1 MISFRIQYHSRIAFK
16 RPEHCRRT
24 VAQETDLADWQPNIQ
39 NRHVQVDD
47 SGGSITFPHTIAE
60 DGAGCSFGV
69 HVGRMAGL
77 PKAVHERAA
86 EILGQLEESGAVV
99 SDSLTDLIPVPASD
113 QTVQSTLFLEEHP
126 VIRSCRPCAQLDMSS
141 HPWRQ

>member
-1 MISFRIQYHSRIAFK
+1 M
-16 RPEHCRRT
+16 
-24 VAQETDLADWQPNIQ
+24 N
-39 NRHVQVDD
+39 D

-126 VIRSCRPCAQLDMSS
+126 VLQALRPVGHEQPPMEAMNRLYNLLVCIAEE
-141 HPWRQ
+141 HRG

>member
-1 MISFRIQYHSRIAFK
+1 M
-16 RPEHCRRT
+16 
-24 VAQETDLADWQPNIQ
+24 
-39 NRHVQVDD
+39 DD
-47 SGGSITFPHTIAE
+47 AGGSITFPHTITE

-77 PKAVHERAA
+77 PKAERAA
-86 EILGQLEESGAVV
+86 EILGQLEESGAIV

-126 VIRSCRPCAQLDMSS
+126 VIRSCAQLDMSS